1 MEFEKVVSFYKRAA
15 EKGYQAFF
23 SPAFEKINHF
33 QDKTVVFFDRR
44 GNFYALREDFTKS
57 VVDYK
62 KRLGLAMVKVWYA
75 DYVYRYTMDELT
87 AEYQLGVEK
96 IPRRDPKDTLEV
108 LEIIVSA
115 AVEFFGNSLIV
126 EISDTRVYEDLLKEV
141 PQELHKTVLD
151 LVDSKNLAEI
161 EFLSRVKRLDLS
173 RIEKIIEDSFYR
185 REVEHLESLD
195 VRPEV
200 RERLKETA
208 SFLKD
213 HFPEVEVEVDLTLAR
228 TVEEYNGLIFIVY
241 DSNTSKLVAAGGE
254 YSSNGEIG
262 VGGTIYL
269 EGKTC

>member
-1 MEFEKVVSFYKRAA
+1 LEFEKVVSFYKKAA

-33 QDKTVVFFDRR
+33 QDKTVVFFDRK

-62 KRLGLAMVKVWYA
+62 KRLGLASVKVWYA
-75 DYVYRYTMDELT
+75 DYVYRYAMDELT
-87 AEYQLGVEK
+87 AEYQLGLEK
-96 IPRRDPKDTLEV
+96 IPWRDSRDTLEV

-161 EFLSRVKRLDLS
+161 EFLSRVRRLDLS

-208 SFLKD
+208 VFLKR
-213 HFPEVEVEVDLTLAR
+213 HFPEVEVEIDLTLAR